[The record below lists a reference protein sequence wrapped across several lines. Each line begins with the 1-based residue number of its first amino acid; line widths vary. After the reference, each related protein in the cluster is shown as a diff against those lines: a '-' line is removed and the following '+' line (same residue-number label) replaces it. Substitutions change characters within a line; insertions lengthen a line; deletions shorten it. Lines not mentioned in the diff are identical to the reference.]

1 MISSEHRCGM
11 SKVKAQQLGSK
22 SLNSSI
28 CSNREQLCK
37 SLHPYVFRVSPAPAV
52 ADLSFT
58 RFTRSVVQYT
68 TYINLHY
75 CCLRCCFNV
84 QTLKNT
90 GPIES
95 AFSWLECSLT
105 VGFTSAIQD
114 EPHLHLQGDLA
125 LAAPRLCC
133 AAARA
138 RVSCNCAVVNAL
150 MAGAAISRPN
160 RQKLAQTVGVKN

>member
-1 MISSEHRCGM
+1 MRNEQI
-11 SKVKAQQLGSK
+11 KAQQLGSK

-28 CSNREQLCK
+28 CSNLEQLCK

-90 GPIES
+90 GPK
-95 AFSWLECSLT
+95 SLLFLGLNVPSRLDSRAPSRT
-105 VGFTSAIQD
+105 SHIFTSKGTLPWQLPGSAVR
-114 EPHLHLQGDLA
+114 LHGHEFHA
-125 LAAPRLCC
+125 
-133 AAARA
+133 
-138 RVSCNCAVVNAL
+138 
-150 MAGAAISRPN
+150 
-160 RQKLAQTVGVKN
+160 TVQWSMP